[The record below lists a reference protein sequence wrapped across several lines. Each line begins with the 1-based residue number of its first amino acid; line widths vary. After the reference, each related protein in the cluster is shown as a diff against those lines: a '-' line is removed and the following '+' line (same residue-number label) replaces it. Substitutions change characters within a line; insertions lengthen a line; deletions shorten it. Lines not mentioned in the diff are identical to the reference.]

1 MVKAAKKSAAP
12 AGEGHNS
19 SGDTADLDR
28 KVLFHINRQN
38 WLKALAAKKAA
49 DAALKNVCKVVKSD
63 LGEFGMTQIKDY
75 EKAQTPE
82 GKAELQAKQA
92 ATRQAMAWAGIP
104 VNTQLDMLVDLAPL
118 EERAY
123 QDGLDAGLR
132 GDTLSNPF
140 NPLSAEGQ
148 AFEKGWHDGQGALF
162 AGIKKKEE
170 AASDELIHGDGHED
184 PFGEEDEQREAAE

>member
-1 MVKAAKKSAAP
+1 MSAAAKKAA
-12 AGEGHNS
+12 AAGHNS
-19 SGDTADLDR
+19 GDSEDLDR

-38 WLKALAAKKAA
+38 WLKAMAAKKLAH
-49 DAALKNVCKVVKSD
+49 AALKNVSKVIKSD
-63 LGEFGMTQIKDY
+63 LGEHGLLQIKAY
-75 EKAQTPE
+75 EQAQTPE

-92 ATRQAMAWAGIP
+92 AERQAMAWAGIP

-118 EERAY
+118 DERAY

-140 NPLSAEGQ
+140 NPLSGEGQ

-170 AASDELIHGDGHED
+170 AGADELIKGSD
-184 PFGEEDEQREAAE
+184 DEPGFEVDDDERDEA